1 MVEVMSKV
9 EQDGDI
15 SCGSKGQ
22 DGPRL
27 RLKQSYKNKYLLHL
41 VEKLFAKGEFEKC
54 DQF

>member
-1 MVEVMSKV
+1 MVTLAVGV
-9 EQDGDI
+9 
-15 SCGSKGQ
+15 SKGQ
-22 DGPRL
+22 DGPRF